1 LILVKNRSPFYDKK
15 KFLHRSARSRDF
27 MLAKLTGQ
35 IRQIR
40 QTDSLLWLIAL
51 GHTFTHWC
59 PATFYLLLP
68 FLVKEMGLTYSQA
81 GFLVTIRAA
90 TNLLVNIPAGMLVD
104 IIGKKALLMALAL
117 VATGVPY
124 FLVGVSHSFFWVA
137 LFMAFVGVGN
147 YLWHPAAISTL
158 SEKYPEKRGYAIAI
172 HAIGPNIGES
182 LAPLLVGI
190 LLLSLSWRTVLFV
203 NLIPGVVIAF
213 VLWKFLFGKL
223 DSRAERKKGLSTG
236 EYLAGMK
243 KLAQN
248 PSILLLVLVAGMRSM
263 TQQGLHTFLP
273 IYLTNDLGLSSAVAG
288 LYLSVTQTAGMIGTP
303 IAGSISDRSGRK
315 RVLTAGLFST
325 SIALFV
331 LAYFQLTW
339 LFITGLA
346 LLGFFLYAVRP
357 VIWAWVLDLSPK
369 ELGGSTVS
377 FFSGSQ
383 SLLSSLSPV
392 MCGFI
397 ADRWGI
403 LMAFYFL
410 AATVLIANLI
420 VLAVREEAHEAPVL
434 AEKLA

>member
-1 LILVKNRSPFYDKK
+1 MKNISTLDGLKQ
-15 KFLHRSARSRDF
+15 
-27 MLAKLTGQ
+27 Q
-35 IRQIR
+35 IRNLR

-68 FLVKEMGLTYSQA
+68 FLVKELGLTYSQA

-90 TNLLVNIPAGMLVD
+90 ANLVVNIPAGMLVD
-104 IIGKKALLMALAL
+104 LIGKKALLMALAL
-117 VATGVPY
+117 LATGVPY

-158 SEKYPEKRGYAIAI
+158 SEKFPDRRGFAIAI
-172 HAIGPNIGES
+172 HSIGPNIGES
-182 LAPLLVGI
+182 LAPLLVGV
-190 LLLSLSWRTVLFV
+190 LLLYLSWRNVLFL
-203 NLIPGVVIAF
+203 NLIPGIVIAV

-223 DSRAERKKGLSTG
+223 QSRAQSKRGLSAK

-243 KLAQN
+243 NLAQN
-248 PSILLLVLVAGMRSM
+248 PSILALVLVAGMRSM

-288 LYLSVTQTAGMIGTP
+288 LYLSITQTAGMIGTP
-303 IAGSISDRSGRK
+303 IAGSISDQSGRK

-325 SIALFV
+325 SVVLCI

-339 LFITGLA
+339 LFITSLA
-346 LLGFFLYAVRP
+346 VLGFFLYAVRP
-357 VIWAWVLDLSPK
+357 VIWAWVLDLGPK
-369 ELGGSTVS
+369 ELGGSMVS

-383 SLLSSLSPV
+383 SLLSSMSPLI
-392 MCGFI
+392 CGFI

-403 LMAFYFL
+403 LAAFYFL
-410 AATVLIANLI
+410 AGTVFLANLV
-420 VLAVREEAHEAPVL
+420 VLTIREEKRPAPRMVEEP
-434 AEKLA
+434 A

>member
-1 LILVKNRSPFYDKK
+1 MLIVDK
-15 KFLHRSARSRDF
+15 LANQLRLARE
-27 MLAKLTGQ
+27 
-35 IRQIR
+35 
-40 QTDSLLWLIAL
+40 TDSLLWLIAL

-68 FLVKEMGLTYSQA
+68 YLVQELGLTYSQA
-81 GFLVTIRAA
+81 GFLVTIRAVV
-90 TNLLVNIPAGMLVD
+90 NLAVNIPSGILVD
-104 IIGKKALLMALAL
+104 LIGKKALLMALAL

-124 FLVGVSHSFFWVA
+124 FLVGLSHSFFWVA

-158 SEKYPEKRGYAIAI
+158 SEKYPDKRGFAIAI

-182 LAPLLVGI
+182 LAPLLVGV
-190 LLLSLSWRTVLFV
+190 LLLFLSWRSVLFV
-203 NLIPGVVIAF
+203 NLVPGIVIAL

-223 DSRAERKKGLSTG
+223 EKRTESKKGLSLT

-243 KLAQN
+243 RMAQS
-248 PSILLLVLVAGMRSM
+248 PSILLLVFVAGMRSM

-273 IYLTNDLGLSSAVAG
+273 IYLTHDLGLSSALAG

-325 SIALFV
+325 SVVLFV
-331 LAYFQLTW
+331 IAFFQIPW
-339 LFITGLA
+339 LFITALA
-346 LLGFFLYAVRP
+346 FLGFFLYAVRP
-357 VIWAWVLDLSPK
+357 VIWAWVLDLGPK
-369 ELGGSTVS
+369 ELGGSMVS

-392 MCGFI
+392 ICGFI

-403 LMAFYFL
+403 LTAFYFL
-410 AATVLIANLI
+410 AGTVLIANI
-420 VLAVREEAHEAPVL
+420 AVLAIREVKREAPVM
-434 AEKLA
+434 AEEPAQARS

>member
-1 LILVKNRSPFYDKK
+1 MLKK
-15 KFLHRSARSRDF
+15 IAE
-27 MLAKLTGQ
+27 Q

-68 FLVKEMGLTYSQA
+68 FLIKDMGLSYSQA

-90 TNLLVNIPAGMLVD
+90 ANLLVNIPAGMLVD
-104 IIGKKALLMALAL
+104 IVGKKALLMALAL
-117 VATGVPY
+117 LATGVPY

-158 SEKYPEKRGYAIAI
+158 SEKYPDKRGYAIAI

-203 NLIPGVVIAF
+203 NPIPGIVIAF
-213 VLWKFLFGKL
+213 VLWKYLFGKL
-223 DSRAERKKGLSTG
+223 DSRTERKKGITTG

-243 KLAQN
+243 RMAQN

-303 IAGSISDRSGRK
+303 IAGSLSDRSGRK

-383 SLLSSLSPV
+383 SLLSSMSPLI
-392 MCGFI
+392 CGFI

-403 LMAFYFL
+403 LTAFYFL
-410 AATVLIANLI
+410 AGTVLIANLI
-420 VLAVREEAHEAPVL
+420 VLAVREESRAVPVL
-434 AEKLA
+434 AEELA

>member
-1 LILVKNRSPFYDKK
+1 
-15 KFLHRSARSRDF
+15 

-90 TNLLVNIPAGMLVD
+90 ANLLVNIPAGMLVD
-104 IIGKKALLMALAL
+104 IIGKKGLLMALAL
-117 VATGVPY
+117 LATGVPY

-158 SEKYPEKRGYAIAI
+158 SEKYPDKRGYAIAI

-182 LAPLLVGI
+182 LAPLLVGV
-190 LLLSLSWRTVLFV
+190 LLLSLSWRSVLFV
-203 NLIPGVVIAF
+203 NLIPGIVIAF
-213 VLWKFLFGKL
+213 ILWKFLFGKL
-223 DSRAERKKGLSTG
+223 TSRTETQKALSVR

-243 KLAQN
+243 KMAQN

-273 IYLTNDLGLSSAVAG
+273 IYLTHDLGLSSALAG
-288 LYLSVTQTAGMIGTP
+288 LYLSITQTAGMIGTP
-303 IAGSISDRSGRK
+303 IAGSISDRRGRK
-315 RVLTAGLFST
+315 RVLTAGLLST

-331 LAYFQLTW
+331 LAYFQLNW

-346 LLGFFLYAVRP
+346 ILGFFLYAVRP

-392 MCGFI
+392 ICGFI

-403 LMAFYFL
+403 LTAFYFL
-410 AATVLIANLI
+410 ASTVLLANLV
-420 VLAVREEAHEAPVL
+420 VLAVREEAREAPVL
-434 AEKLA
+434 AEELA

>member
-1 LILVKNRSPFYDKK
+1 MQPLTTNTMAIF
-15 KFLHRSARSRDF
+15 
-27 MLAKLTGQ
+27 AKLSDQ
-35 IRQIR
+35 FRKIR
-40 QTDSLLWLIAL
+40 QTDSLLWLVAL

-68 FLVKEMGLTYSQA
+68 FLVQEMGLTYSQA
-81 GFLVTIRAA
+81 GFLITIRAA
-90 TNLLVNIPAGMLVD
+90 ANLLVNIPAGMLVD

-124 FLVGVSHSFFWVA
+124 FLVGISQSFFWVA

-158 SEKYPEKRGYAIAI
+158 SEKYPDKRGFAIAI
-172 HAIGPNIGES
+172 HAVGPNIGES
-182 LAPLLVGI
+182 LAPLLVGV
-190 LLLSLSWRTVLFV
+190 LLLWMSWRNVLFV
-203 NLIPGVVIAF
+203 NLIPGIVIAF

-223 DSRAERKKGLSTG
+223 ESRAESKKGLSSA
-236 EYLAGMK
+236 EYFAGMK
-243 KLAQN
+243 RMAQN

-273 IYLTNDLGLSSAVAG
+273 IYLTHDLGLSSAVAG
-288 LYLSVTQTAGMIGTP
+288 LYLSITQTAGMIGTP

-325 SIALFV
+325 SIVLFI
-331 LAYFQLTW
+331 LAYFRLTW
-339 LFITGLA
+339 LFITALA
-346 LLGFFLYAVRP
+346 ILGFFLYAVRP
-357 VIWAWVLDLSPK
+357 VIWAWVLDLGPK
-369 ELGGSTVS
+369 ELGGSMVS

-392 MCGFI
+392 LCGFI

-403 LMAFYFL
+403 LTAFYFL
-410 AATVLIANLI
+410 AGTVFVANLI
-420 VLAVREEAHEAPVL
+420 VLAIREEKREAPLLV
-434 AEKLA
+434 EKPLEAS

>member
-1 LILVKNRSPFYDKK
+1 MPLVEK
-15 KFLHRSARSRDF
+15 
-27 MLAKLTGQ
+27 LAGQ
-35 IRQIR
+35 LRTLR

-68 FLVKEMGLTYSQA
+68 YLVQELGLTYSQA
-81 GFLVTIRAA
+81 GFLITIRVAA
-90 TNLLVNIPAGMLVD
+90 NLLVNIPAGMLVD

-117 VATGVPY
+117 LATGVPY

-158 SEKYPEKRGYAIAI
+158 SEKFPDKRGFAIAI
-172 HAIGPNIGES
+172 HAVGPNIGES
-182 LAPLLVGI
+182 IAPLLVGV
-190 LLLSLSWRTVLFV
+190 LLLFLSWRSVLFV
-203 NLIPGVVIAF
+203 NLIPGIVIAF
-213 VLWKFLFGKL
+213 ILWKFLFGKL
-223 DSRAERKKGLSTG
+223 ESRAQPEKGLDARAYFG
-236 EYLAGMK
+236 GMK
-243 KLAQN
+243 KMAQN

-273 IYLTNDLGLSSAVAG
+273 IYLTHDLGLSSALAG
-288 LYLSVTQTAGMIGTP
+288 LYLSITQTAGMIGTP

-325 SIALFV
+325 SIVLFI
-331 LAYFQLTW
+331 LAYFRMNW
-339 LFITGLA
+339 LFITALA
-346 LLGFFLYAVRP
+346 FLGFFLYAVRP

-369 ELGGSTVS
+369 ELGGSMVS

-383 SLLSSLSPV
+383 SLLSSLSPLI
-392 MCGFI
+392 CGFI

-403 LMAFYFL
+403 LTAFYFL
-410 AATVLIANLI
+410 AGTVFIANLV
-420 VLAVREEAHEAPVL
+420 VLAVREENRAAPAMVEEP
-434 AEKLA
+434 A

>member
-1 LILVKNRSPFYDKK
+1 MSIRT
-15 KFLHRSARSRDF
+15 A
-27 MLAKLTGQ
+27 LTEQ
-35 IRQIR
+35 VRQMR
-40 QTDSLLWLIAL
+40 QTDSLLWLVAL

-68 FLVKEMGLTYSQA
+68 FLVKEMGLSYSQA
-81 GFLVTIRAA
+81 GFLVTVRVAA
-90 TNLLVNIPAGMLVD
+90 NLLVNIPAGMLVD
-104 IIGKKALLMALAL
+104 IIGKKGLLMALAL
-117 VATGVPY
+117 IATGVPY
-124 FLVGVSHSFFWVA
+124 FLVGVSHNFFWVA

-158 SEKYPEKRGYAIAI
+158 SEKYPDKRGFAIAI

-182 LAPLLVGI
+182 VAPLLVGV
-190 LLLSLSWRTVLFV
+190 LLLYLSWRNVLFL
-203 NLIPGVVIAF
+203 NLIPGIVIALI
-213 VLWKFLFGKL
+213 LWKFLFGKL
-223 DSRAERKKGLSTG
+223 NSRTQSKKGLSAK

-243 KLAQN
+243 KMAQN
-248 PSILLLVLVAGMRSM
+248 PSILALVLVAGMRSM

-303 IAGSISDRSGRK
+303 IAGSISDQNGRK

-325 SIALFV
+325 SIVLV
-331 LAYFQLTW
+331 ILAYFQLAW

-346 LLGFFLYAVRP
+346 FLGFFLYAVRP

-369 ELGGSTVS
+369 ELGGSAVS

-392 MCGFI
+392 ICGFI

-403 LMAFYFL
+403 LAAFYFL
-410 AATVLIANLI
+410 AGTVFVANLI
-420 VLAVREEAHEAPVL
+420 VMAIREEGKESAALVQEPA
-434 AEKLA
+434 

>member
-1 LILVKNRSPFYDKK
+1 MSIRT
-15 KFLHRSARSRDF
+15 A
-27 MLAKLTGQ
+27 LTEQ
-35 IRQIR
+35 VRQMR
-40 QTDSLLWLIAL
+40 QTDSLLWLVAL

-68 FLVKEMGLTYSQA
+68 FLVKEMGLSYSQA
-81 GFLVTIRAA
+81 GFLVTVRVAA
-90 TNLLVNIPAGMLVD
+90 NLLVNIPAGMLVD
-104 IIGKKALLMALAL
+104 IIGKKGLLMALAL

-124 FLVGVSHSFFWVA
+124 FLVGVSHNFFWVA

-158 SEKYPEKRGYAIAI
+158 SEKYPDKRGFAIAI

-182 LAPLLVGI
+182 LAPLLVGV
-190 LLLSLSWRTVLFV
+190 LLLYLSWRNVLFL
-203 NLIPGVVIAF
+203 NLIPGIVIAF
-213 VLWKFLFGKL
+213 ILWKFLFGKL
-223 DSRAERKKGLSTG
+223 NSRTQSKKGLSAK

-243 KLAQN
+243 KMAQN
-248 PSILLLVLVAGMRSM
+248 PSILALVLVAGMRSM

-303 IAGSISDRSGRK
+303 IAGSISDQNGRK

-325 SIALFV
+325 SIVLV
-331 LAYFQLTW
+331 ILAYFQLSW

-346 LLGFFLYAVRP
+346 FLGFFLYAVRP
-357 VIWAWVLDLSPK
+357 VIWAWVLDLTPK
-369 ELGGSTVS
+369 ELGGSAVS

-392 MCGFI
+392 ICGFI

-403 LMAFYFL
+403 LAAFYFL
-410 AATVLIANLI
+410 AGTVFVANLI
-420 VLAVREEAHEAPVL
+420 VLTIHEGKREEPLMVEEPA
-434 AEKLA
+434 

>member
-1 LILVKNRSPFYDKK
+1 MSI
-15 KFLHRSARSRDF
+15 RSA
-27 MLAKLTGQ
+27 LTEQ
-35 IRQIR
+35 VRQMR
-40 QTDSLLWLIAL
+40 QTDSLLWLVAL

-68 FLVKEMGLTYSQA
+68 FLVKEMGLSYSQA
-81 GFLVTIRAA
+81 GFLVTIRVAA
-90 TNLLVNIPAGMLVD
+90 NLLVNIPAGMLVD
-104 IIGKKALLMALAL
+104 IIGKKGLLMALAL
-117 VATGVPY
+117 IATGVPY

-158 SEKYPEKRGYAIAI
+158 SEKYPDKRGFAIAI

-182 LAPLLVGI
+182 LAPLLVGV
-190 LLLSLSWRTVLFV
+190 LLLYLSWRNVLFL
-203 NLIPGVVIAF
+203 NLIPGIVIAF
-213 VLWKFLFGKL
+213 ILWKFLFGKL
-223 DSRAERKKGLSTG
+223 NSRTQSKKGLSAK

-243 KLAQN
+243 KMAQN
-248 PSILLLVLVAGMRSM
+248 PSILALVLVAGMRSM

-303 IAGSISDRSGRK
+303 IAGSISDQNGRK
-315 RVLTAGLFST
+315 RVLSAGLIST
-325 SIALFV
+325 SIVLV
-331 LAYFQLTW
+331 ILAYFQLTW

-346 LLGFFLYAVRP
+346 FLGFFLYAVRP

-369 ELGGSTVS
+369 ELGGSAVS

-392 MCGFI
+392 ICGFI

-403 LMAFYFL
+403 LAAFYFL
-410 AATVLIANLI
+410 AGTVFVANLI
-420 VLAVREEAHEAPVL
+420 VLTIHEGKREEPVMVEEP
-434 AEKLA
+434 A

>member
-1 LILVKNRSPFYDKK
+1 MSIRT
-15 KFLHRSARSRDF
+15 A
-27 MLAKLTGQ
+27 LTEQ
-35 IRQIR
+35 VRQMR
-40 QTDSLLWLIAL
+40 QTDSLLWLVAL

-68 FLVKEMGLTYSQA
+68 FLVKEMGLSYSQA
-81 GFLVTIRAA
+81 GFLVTVRVAA
-90 TNLLVNIPAGMLVD
+90 NLLVNIPAGMLVD
-104 IIGKKALLMALAL
+104 IIGKKGLLMALAL

-124 FLVGVSHSFFWVA
+124 FLVGVSHNFFWVA

-158 SEKYPEKRGYAIAI
+158 SEKYPDKRGFAIAI

-182 LAPLLVGI
+182 LAPLLVGV
-190 LLLSLSWRTVLFV
+190 LLLYLSWRNVLFL
-203 NLIPGVVIAF
+203 NLIPGIVIAF
-213 VLWKFLFGKL
+213 ILWKFLFGKL
-223 DSRAERKKGLSTG
+223 NSRTESKKGLSAK

-243 KLAQN
+243 KMAQN
-248 PSILLLVLVAGMRSM
+248 PSILALVLVAGMRSM

-303 IAGSISDRSGRK
+303 IAGSISDQNGRK

-325 SIALFV
+325 SIVLV
-331 LAYFQLTW
+331 ILAYFQLSW

-346 LLGFFLYAVRP
+346 FLGFFLYAVRP

-369 ELGGSTVS
+369 ELGGSAVS

-392 MCGFI
+392 ICGFI

-403 LMAFYFL
+403 LAAFYFL
-410 AATVLIANLI
+410 AATVFVANLI
-420 VLAVREEAHEAPVL
+420 VLTIHEGKREEPLMVEEPA
-434 AEKLA
+434 

>member
-1 LILVKNRSPFYDKK
+1 
-15 KFLHRSARSRDF
+15 
-27 MLAKLTGQ
+27 M
-35 IRQIR
+35 
-40 QTDSLLWLIAL
+40 
-51 GHTFTHWC
+51 
-59 PATFYLLLP
+59 
-68 FLVKEMGLTYSQA
+68 
-81 GFLVTIRAA
+81 
-90 TNLLVNIPAGMLVD
+90 
-104 IIGKKALLMALAL
+104 
-117 VATGVPY
+117 
-124 FLVGVSHSFFWVA
+124 
-137 LFMAFVGVGN
+137 
-147 YLWHPAAISTL
+147 
-158 SEKYPEKRGYAIAI
+158 
-172 HAIGPNIGES
+172 
-182 LAPLLVGI
+182 
-190 LLLSLSWRTVLFV
+190 
-203 NLIPGVVIAF
+203 
-213 VLWKFLFGKL
+213 
-223 DSRAERKKGLSTG
+223 
-236 EYLAGMK
+236 
-243 KLAQN
+243 
-248 PSILLLVLVAGMRSM
+248 
-263 TQQGLHTFLP
+263 QQGLHTFLP

-420 VLAVREEAHEAPVL
+420 VLAVREEAREAPVL

>member
-1 LILVKNRSPFYDKK
+1 MSIRT
-15 KFLHRSARSRDF
+15 A
-27 MLAKLTGQ
+27 LTEQ
-35 IRQIR
+35 VRQMR
-40 QTDSLLWLIAL
+40 QTDSLLWLVAL

-68 FLVKEMGLTYSQA
+68 FLVKEMGLSYSQA
-81 GFLVTIRAA
+81 GFLVTVRVAA
-90 TNLLVNIPAGMLVD
+90 NLLVNIPAGMLVD
-104 IIGKKALLMALAL
+104 IIGKKGLLMALAL
-117 VATGVPY
+117 IATGVPY
-124 FLVGVSHSFFWVA
+124 FLVGVSHNFFWVA

-158 SEKYPEKRGYAIAI
+158 SEKYPDKRGFAIAI

-182 LAPLLVGI
+182 VAPLLVGV
-190 LLLSLSWRTVLFV
+190 LLLYLSWRNVLFL
-203 NLIPGVVIAF
+203 NLIPGIVIAF
-213 VLWKFLFGKL
+213 ILWKFLFGKL
-223 DSRAERKKGLSTG
+223 NSRTQSKKGLSAK

-243 KLAQN
+243 KMAQN
-248 PSILLLVLVAGMRSM
+248 PSILALVLVAGMRSM

-303 IAGSISDRSGRK
+303 IAGSISDQNGRK

-325 SIALFV
+325 SVVLVI
-331 LAYFQLTW
+331 LAYFQLAW

-346 LLGFFLYAVRP
+346 FLGFFLYAVSP
-357 VIWAWVLDLSPK
+357 VIWAWVLDLSPN
-369 ELGGSTVS
+369 ELGGSAVS

-392 MCGFI
+392 ICGFI

-403 LMAFYFL
+403 LAAFYFL
-410 AATVLIANLI
+410 AGTVFVANLI
-420 VLAVREEAHEAPVL
+420 VLTIHEGKREEPMMVEEPA
-434 AEKLA
+434 

>member
-1 LILVKNRSPFYDKK
+1 MSIRT
-15 KFLHRSARSRDF
+15 A
-27 MLAKLTGQ
+27 LTEQ
-35 IRQIR
+35 VRQMR
-40 QTDSLLWLIAL
+40 QTDSLLWLVAL

-68 FLVKEMGLTYSQA
+68 FLVKEMGLSYSQA
-81 GFLVTIRAA
+81 GFLVTVRVAA
-90 TNLLVNIPAGMLVD
+90 NLLVNIPAGMLVD
-104 IIGKKALLMALAL
+104 IIGKKGLLMALAL
-117 VATGVPY
+117 IATGVPY
-124 FLVGVSHSFFWVA
+124 FLVGVSHNFFWVA

-158 SEKYPEKRGYAIAI
+158 SEKYPDKRGFAIAI

-182 LAPLLVGI
+182 VAPLLVGV
-190 LLLSLSWRTVLFV
+190 LLLYLSWRNVLFL
-203 NLIPGVVIAF
+203 NLIPGIVIAF
-213 VLWKFLFGKL
+213 ILWKFLFGKL
-223 DSRAERKKGLSTG
+223 NSRTQSKKGLSAK

-243 KLAQN
+243 KMAQN
-248 PSILLLVLVAGMRSM
+248 PSILALVLVAGMRSM

-303 IAGSISDRSGRK
+303 IAGSISDQNGRK

-325 SIALFV
+325 SIVLV
-331 LAYFQLTW
+331 ILAYFQLTW

-346 LLGFFLYAVRP
+346 FLGFFLYAVRP

-369 ELGGSTVS
+369 ELGGSAVS

-392 MCGFI
+392 ICGFI

-403 LMAFYFL
+403 LAAFYFL
-410 AATVLIANLI
+410 AGTVFVANLI
-420 VLAVREEAHEAPVL
+420 VLTIHEGKREEPMMVEEPA
-434 AEKLA
+434 

>member
-1 LILVKNRSPFYDKK
+1 MSIRT
-15 KFLHRSARSRDF
+15 A
-27 MLAKLTGQ
+27 LTEQ
-35 IRQIR
+35 VRQMR
-40 QTDSLLWLIAL
+40 QTDSLLWLVAL

-68 FLVKEMGLTYSQA
+68 FLVKEMGLSYSQA
-81 GFLVTIRAA
+81 GFLVTVRVAA
-90 TNLLVNIPAGMLVD
+90 NLLVNIPAGMLVD
-104 IIGKKALLMALAL
+104 IIGKKGLLMALAL
-117 VATGVPY
+117 IATGVPY
-124 FLVGVSHSFFWVA
+124 FLVGVSHNFFWVA

-158 SEKYPEKRGYAIAI
+158 SEKYPDKRGFAIAI

-182 LAPLLVGI
+182 VAPLLVGV
-190 LLLSLSWRTVLFV
+190 LLLYLSWRNVLFL
-203 NLIPGVVIAF
+203 NLIPGIVIAF
-213 VLWKFLFGKL
+213 ILWKFLFGKL
-223 DSRAERKKGLSTG
+223 NSRTQSKKGLSAK

-243 KLAQN
+243 KMAQN
-248 PSILLLVLVAGMRSM
+248 PSILALVLVAGMRSM

-288 LYLSVTQTAGMIGTP
+288 VYLSVTQTAGMIGTP
-303 IAGSISDRSGRK
+303 IAGSISDQNGRK

-325 SIALFV
+325 SVVLVI

-346 LLGFFLYAVRP
+346 FLGFFLYAVRP

-369 ELGGSTVS
+369 ELGGSAVS

-392 MCGFI
+392 ICGFI

-403 LMAFYFL
+403 LAAFYFL
-410 AATVLIANLI
+410 AGTVFVANLI
-420 VLAVREEAHEAPVL
+420 VLTIHEGKREEPVMVEEL
-434 AEKLA
+434 A

>member
-1 LILVKNRSPFYDKK
+1 MSIRT
-15 KFLHRSARSRDF
+15 A
-27 MLAKLTGQ
+27 LTEQ
-35 IRQIR
+35 VRQMR
-40 QTDSLLWLIAL
+40 QTDSLLWLVAL

-68 FLVKEMGLTYSQA
+68 FLVKEMGLSYSQA
-81 GFLVTIRAA
+81 GFLVTVRVAA
-90 TNLLVNIPAGMLVD
+90 NLLVNIPAGMLVD
-104 IIGKKALLMALAL
+104 IIGKKGLLMALAL
-117 VATGVPY
+117 IATGVPY
-124 FLVGVSHSFFWVA
+124 FLVGVSHNFFWVA

-158 SEKYPEKRGYAIAI
+158 SEKYPDKRGFAIAI

-182 LAPLLVGI
+182 VAPLLVGV
-190 LLLSLSWRTVLFV
+190 LLLYLSWRNVLFL
-203 NLIPGVVIAF
+203 NLIPGIVIAF
-213 VLWKFLFGKL
+213 ILWKFLFGKL
-223 DSRAERKKGLSTG
+223 NSRTQSKKGLSAK

-243 KLAQN
+243 KMAQN
-248 PSILLLVLVAGMRSM
+248 PSILALVLVAGMRSM

-303 IAGSISDRSGRK
+303 IAGSISDQNGRK

-325 SIALFV
+325 SVVLVI

-339 LFITGLA
+339 FFITGLA
-346 LLGFFLYAVRP
+346 FLGFFLYAVRP

-369 ELGGSTVS
+369 ELGGSAVS

-392 MCGFI
+392 ICGFI

-403 LMAFYFL
+403 LAAFYFL
-410 AATVLIANLI
+410 AGTVFVANLI
-420 VLAVREEAHEAPVL
+420 VMTIHEGKREEPMMVEEPA
-434 AEKLA
+434 

>member
-1 LILVKNRSPFYDKK
+1 
-15 KFLHRSARSRDF
+15 
-27 MLAKLTGQ
+27 MLAKLTSQ
-35 IRQIR
+35 IRQLR

-90 TNLLVNIPAGMLVD
+90 ANLLVNIPAGMLVD

-124 FLVGVSHSFFWVA
+124 FLVGLSHSFFWVA

-203 NLIPGVVIAF
+203 NLVPGLVIAF

-223 DSRAERKKGLSTG
+223 DSRAERKQGLSAG

-243 KLAQN
+243 KMAQN

-273 IYLTNDLGLSSAVAG
+273 IFLTNDLGLSSAVAG

-303 IAGSISDRSGRK
+303 IAGSISDRRGRK

-420 VLAVREEAHEAPVL
+420 VLAVREEAREAPVL

>member
-1 LILVKNRSPFYDKK
+1 
-15 KFLHRSARSRDF
+15 
-27 MLAKLTGQ
+27 MLEKLREQ

-90 TNLLVNIPAGMLVD
+90 ANLLVNIPAGMLVD

-117 VATGVPY
+117 LATGVPY

-158 SEKYPEKRGYAIAI
+158 SEKYPDKRGYAIAI

-182 LAPLLVGI
+182 LAPLLVGV

-203 NLIPGVVIAF
+203 NLIPGIVIAF
-213 VLWKFLFGKL
+213 VLWKYLFGKL
-223 DSRAERKKGLSTG
+223 DSRTERKKGISTG

-243 KLAQN
+243 RMAQN

-288 LYLSVTQTAGMIGTP
+288 VYLSVTQTAGMIGTP
-303 IAGSISDRSGRK
+303 IAGSLSDRSGRK

-383 SLLSSLSPV
+383 SLLSSLSPLI
-392 MCGFI
+392 CGFI

-403 LMAFYFL
+403 LTAFYFL
-410 AATVLIANLI
+410 AGTVLIANLI
-420 VLAVREEAHEAPVL
+420 VLAVREEARAVPVL
-434 AEKLA
+434 AEELA